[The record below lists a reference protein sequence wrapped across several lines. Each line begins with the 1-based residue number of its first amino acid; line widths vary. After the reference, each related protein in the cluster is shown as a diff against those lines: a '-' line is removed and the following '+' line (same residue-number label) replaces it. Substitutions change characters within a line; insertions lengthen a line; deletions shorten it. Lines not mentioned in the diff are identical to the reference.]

1 MSPTPVLTLTFLGP
15 ARELEWLA
23 NTPKSCLAGLVAQ
36 TCSPG
41 EDVGAE
47 TQWEDTEGHSMNGWK
62 LSTDKRDEKLLG
74 TTVSR
79 RVPCFGRFL
88 PAGISADTDCLDQRR
103 VPGDRSSPDSGRGR
117 EEPRGNTS
125 RALPHQKPTLL
136 GNRLHQ
142 HLSPPLQGC
151 FPPTC
156 LTIAW
161 NGWTRGS
168 HTAGGRVQGHRRTS
182 GSRLGHRLESTPF
195 PYTDGTGAVMADS
208 STTGHDT
215 DHA

>member
-15 ARELEWLA
+15 AGELGWLA
-23 NTPKSCLAGLVAQ
+23 NTPKSCLAELAAQ

-47 TQWEDTEGHSMNGWK
+47 TQWEDTDGHSMNCWK
-62 LSTDKRDEKLLG
+62 LNADKRDEKLLRP
-74 TTVSR
+74 TVSR

-125 RALPHQKPTLL
+125 RALPTPEAYPPGEETSPAPWPTPAK
-136 GNRLHQ
+136 GA
-142 HLSPPLQGC
+142 SPQPACPSHGRD
-151 FPPTC
+151 
-156 LTIAW
+156 
-161 NGWTRGS
+161 GRGGA
-168 HTAGGRVQGHRRTS
+168 TLRGGGDRVQGHRRTS
-182 GSRLGHRLESTPF
+182 SPRLSHRLERTPF
-195 PYTDGTGAVMADS
+195 PYTNRALVQ
-208 STTGHDT
+208 
-215 DHA
+215 